1 MFWLYICNY
10 VAIAHFHKCETK
22 ISHQPNHYMIQ
33 NTLWC
38 IYKLMFEKRL
48 ENGNIDDFK
57 KYIIYIISVSKT
69 NMR

>member
-1 MFWLYICNY
+1 
-10 VAIAHFHKCETK
+10 
-22 ISHQPNHYMIQ
+22 
-33 NTLWC
+33 
-38 IYKLMFEKRL
+38 MFEKRL